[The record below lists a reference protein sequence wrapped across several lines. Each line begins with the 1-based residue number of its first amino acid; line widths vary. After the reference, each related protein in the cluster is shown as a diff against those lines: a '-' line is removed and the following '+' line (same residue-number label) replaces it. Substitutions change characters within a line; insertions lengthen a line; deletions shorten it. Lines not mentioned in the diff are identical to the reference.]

1 MEKEKFMSFKQA
13 KAIVKELAKSQGFY
27 CRLLDSMERMGEEQQ
42 KELEL
47 DFELNKIKT
56 DLDLIFYFEC

>member
-1 MEKEKFMSFKQA
+1 MGKEKFMNFKQA

-27 CRLLDSMERMGEEQQ
+27 CRLLDSMERMEEEQQ

-47 DFELNKIKT
+47 DFELNKVKT